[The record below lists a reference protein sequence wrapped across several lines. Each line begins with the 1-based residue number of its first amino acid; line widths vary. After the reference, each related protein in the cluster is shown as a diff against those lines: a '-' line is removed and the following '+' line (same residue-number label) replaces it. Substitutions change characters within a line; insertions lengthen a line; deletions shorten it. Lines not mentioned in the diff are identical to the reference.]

1 MGTSASHRIKAAEIT
16 LLDEAEITG
25 FLNWLLTPD
34 TACPESL
41 QQSFRYAVL
50 QCTDSLVWGVFEA
63 DAWHWA
69 SDADV
74 DRPASADGA
83 PAQVGVRKP
92 SLKTLLE
99 ARVFGQDATV
109 PEVLIWRTDFDT
121 VQFAGR
127 LLGDTVEPLAA
138 DSPYRPLPREAAFLP
153 TELDTHRPSRAN
165 RQRPDPNTAKLFVEL
180 DGGRFARRTT
190 LDGRITVTPPG
201 WAVALRDYPEEDE
214 ATGILRIAL
223 TRFVGLVPIAETDQL

>member
-1 MGTSASHRIKAAEIT
+1 MDASANHRIKAAQIT
-16 LLDEAEITG
+16 LLNETELTG

-34 TACPESL
+34 SACPESL
-41 QQSFRYAVL
+41 QQNFRYAVL

-63 DAWHWA
+63 GTWHWA
-69 SDADV
+69 SEADV
-74 DRPASADGA
+74 DRPASADGT
-83 PAQVGVRKP
+83 PAQTGVREP

-99 ARVFGQDATV
+99 ARVFGQGATV

-127 LLGDTVEPLAA
+127 LLGDAAEPLAA
-138 DSPYRPLPREAAFLP
+138 DSLYRPLSREAAFLP
-153 TELDTHRPSRAN
+153 TGPDTDKPSRAN
-165 RQRPDPNTAKLFVEL
+165 RQRPDPNAAKLFVEL
-180 DGGRFARRTT
+180 DGGRFAHRTT

-201 WAVALRDYPEEDE
+201 RAIALLDYLEEDE

-223 TRFVGLVPIAETDQL
+223 TRFVGVVPIAKMDQL